1 MKAVTSQQMRE
12 IDRKAIEENNLSGLI
27 LMENAGLR
35 IFQSLKNI
43 YPDLRLKKIIIFA
56 GSGNNGGDGFVVA
69 RHLYNYGVKVK
80 VFLLAP
86 FNKIK
91 GEAGENLNIIA
102 KMGVELIETKATKFK
117 EIQRVIQNS
126 DLIIDAILGTGLQ
139 GKVTG
144 LKAKIIDL
152 INITNKE
159 VVAIDV
165 PSGLDVD
172 TGKIEGSCIKA
183 AHTITLALPKIGLL
197 IFPGAS
203 YAGKITVEDI
213 GIPSYLLKNNKIKTN
228 MVTKEIVKQLIPFR
242 EAYSHK
248 GSFGKVLILAGSVG
262 MTGAAYLSSEAAI
275 RSGAGIVV
283 LGTPRSLNPIM
294 EVKLTEV
301 MTLPLPE
308 TKKQSLGEDAE
319 ETISKLMKD
328 FSVLG
333 IGPGISRQAE
343 TQRLVRKVIEK
354 SNIPLVV
361 DADAIYALS
370 EDLAIILEKTK
381 TPLVI
386 TPHPGEMAKLINK
399 DIDFILN
406 NQLDITR
413 KIAQK
418 FGIVVVLKGARTI
431 IANKEGETYIN
442 VGDNSGMATGGSG
455 DVLTGII
462 CSLIAQGVDNF
473 SAAIIGVYIHS
484 LAGDLARGIKGERG
498 MIASDILSQVPQ
510 AFLNLEDTVI
520 ISNE

>member
-1 MKAVTSQQMRE
+1 MKVVTSQQMRE
-12 IDRKAIEENNLSGLI
+12 IDRKAIEENNLSGLT
-27 LMENAGLR
+27 LMENAGSR
-35 IFQSLKNI
+35 IFQNLKNI
-43 YPDLRLKKIIIFA
+43 YPDLRLKKTVIFA

-80 VFLLAP
+80 VFLLTP

-91 GEAGENLNIIA
+91 GEAGENLNTIN
-102 KMGVELIETKATKFK
+102 KMGVELIEAETTKLE
-117 EIQRVIQNS
+117 EIQRAIQNS

-152 INITNKE
+152 INIANKE

-165 PSGLDVD
+165 PSGLNAD
-172 TGKIEGSCIKA
+172 TGRIEGPCIKA

-203 YAGKITVEDI
+203 YAGKITIEDI

-228 MVTKEIVKQLIPFR
+228 MVTKEIVKPLLPFR
-242 EAYSHK
+242 ATCSHK
-248 GSFGKVLILAGSVG
+248 GSFGKALILAGSVG
-262 MTGAAYLSSEAAI
+262 MTGAAYLASEAAM

-283 LGTPRSLNPIM
+283 LGIPRSLNPIM

-301 MTLPLPE
+301 MTLPLAE
-308 TKKQSLGEDAE
+308 TEKQSLGEEAE
-319 ETISKLMKD
+319 ETILKLMKNY
-328 FSVLG
+328 SVLG

-370 EDLAIILEKTK
+370 EDPTILKKTK

-386 TPHPGEMAKLINK
+386 TPHPGELAKLINK
-399 DIDFILN
+399 DVGYILN

-413 KIAQK
+413 EIAQK
-418 FGIVVVLKGARTI
+418 YGIVVVLKGARTI

-442 VGDNSGMATGGSG
+442 VGDNPGMATGGSG

-462 CSLIAQGVDNF
+462 CSLIAQGADNF
-473 SAAIIGVYIHS
+473 SAAITGVYIHT

-498 MIASDILSQVPQ
+498 MIAGDILSQVPQ
-510 AFLNLEDTVI
+510 AFLNSE
-520 ISNE
+520 

>member
-1 MKAVTSQQMRE
+1 MKVVTSQQMRE

-43 YPDLRLKKIIIFA
+43 YPDLRLKKIVIFT

-80 VFLLAP
+80 VFLLSHSS
-86 FNKIK
+86 KIK
-91 GEAGENLNIIA
+91 GEAEENLNIIN
-102 KMGVELIETKATKFK
+102 KMGVELIETETTKLE
-117 EIQRVIQNS
+117 EIQRAIQNS

-139 GKVTG
+139 RKVTG

-152 INITNKE
+152 INISNKE

-165 PSGLDVD
+165 PSGLDTD
-172 TGKIEGSCIKA
+172 TGKVEGPCIKA
-183 AHTITLALPKIGLL
+183 THTITLALPKIGLL

-203 YAGKITVEDI
+203 YAGKVTVEDI

-228 MVTKEIVKQLIPFR
+228 IVTKEIVKSLLPFR
-242 EAYSHK
+242 ATYSHK
-248 GSFGKVLILAGSVG
+248 GSFGKVLILAGSIG
-262 MTGAAYLSSEAAI
+262 MTGAAYLASEAAM

-283 LGTPRSLNPIM
+283 LGIPRSLNPIM
-294 EVKLTEV
+294 EVKLTEAI
-301 MTLPLPE
+301 TLPLAE
-308 TKKQSLGEDAE
+308 TEKQSLGEEAE
-319 ETISKLMKD
+319 ETISKLMKNY
-328 FSVLG
+328 SVLG

-370 EDLAIILEKTK
+370 EDPTILKKTK

-386 TPHPGEMAKLINK
+386 TPHPGEIAKLINK
-399 DIDFILN
+399 DVDYILN

-413 KIAQK
+413 EIAQK
-418 FGIVVVLKGARTI
+418 YGIVVVLKGARTI
-431 IANKEGETYIN
+431 IANKEGEVYIN

-462 CSLIAQGVDNF
+462 CSLIAQGADNF
-473 SAAIIGVYIHS
+473 SAAITGVYIHS
-484 LAGDLARGIKGERG
+484 LAGNLARDIKGERG
-498 MIASDILSQVPQ
+498 MIAGDILSQVPQ
-510 AFLNLEDTVI
+510 AFLNLE
-520 ISNE
+520 

>member
-1 MKAVTSQQMRE
+1 MKVVTSQQIRE

-27 LMENAGLR
+27 LMENAGSR

-86 FNKIK
+86 FNKVI
-91 GEAGENLNIIA
+91 GEAGENLNTIN
-102 KMGVELIETKATKFK
+102 KMGVELIEAETTKLE
-117 EIQRVIQNS
+117 EIQRTIQNS

-152 INITNKE
+152 INIANKE
-159 VVAIDV
+159 VLAIDV
-165 PSGLDVD
+165 PSGLDTD
-172 TGKIEGSCIKA
+172 TGKIEGPCIKA
-183 AHTITLALPKIGLL
+183 THTITLALPKIGLL

-203 YAGKITVEDI
+203 YAGKVTVEDI
-213 GIPSYLLKNNKIKTN
+213 GIPSYLLKNNKIKINIT
-228 MVTKEIVKQLIPFR
+228 TKEIVKSLLPFR
-242 EAYSHK
+242 AAYSHK

-262 MTGAAYLSSEAAI
+262 MTGAAYLASEAAI

-283 LGTPRSLNPIM
+283 LGIPRSLNQIM

-301 MTLPLPE
+301 MTLPLAE
-308 TKKQSLGEDAE
+308 TEKQSLGEEAE
-319 ETISKLMKD
+319 ETISKLMKNY
-328 FSVLG
+328 SVLG

-343 TQRLVRKVIEK
+343 TQRLVRKIIEK

-370 EDLAIILEKTK
+370 EDPAILKKTK

-386 TPHPGEMAKLINK
+386 TPHPGEIAKLINK
-399 DIDFILN
+399 DVDYILN

-413 KIAQK
+413 EIAQK
-418 FGIVVVLKGARTI
+418 YGIVVVLKGARTI

-462 CSLIAQGVDNF
+462 CSLIAQSADNF
-473 SAAIIGVYIHS
+473 SAAIAGVYIHS
-484 LAGDLARGIKGERG
+484 LAGNLARDIKGERG
-498 MIASDILSQVPQ
+498 MIAGDILSQVPQ
-510 AFLNLEDTVI
+510 AFLSLE
-520 ISNE
+520 

>member
-1 MKAVTSQQMRE
+1 MKVVTSQQMKE
-12 IDRKAIEENNLSGLI
+12 IDRKAIEESNLSGLT

-35 IFQSLKNI
+35 IFQNLKNI
-43 YPDLRLKKIIIFA
+43 YPNLRLKKIIAFT

-80 VFLLAP
+80 VFLLSHSS
-86 FNKIK
+86 KIK
-91 GEAGENLNIIA
+91 GEAEENLNIIN
-102 KMGVELIETKATKFK
+102 KMGVELFEAETTKLE
-117 EIQRVIQNS
+117 EIQRAIQNS

-152 INITNKE
+152 INIANKE

-165 PSGLDVD
+165 PSGLDAD
-172 TGKIEGSCIKA
+172 TGRIEGPCIRA
-183 AHTITLALPKIGLL
+183 IHTITLALPKIGLL

-203 YAGKITVEDI
+203 YAGKVTVEDI

-228 MVTKEIVKQLIPFR
+228 IVTKEIVKSLLPFR
-242 EAYSHK
+242 ATYSHK
-248 GSFGKVLILAGSVG
+248 GSFGKVLILAGSSG
-262 MTGAAYLSSEAAI
+262 MTGAAYLTSEAAM

-283 LGTPRSLNPIM
+283 LGIPRSLNPIM

-301 MTLPLPE
+301 MTLPLAE
-308 TKKQSLGEDAE
+308 TEKQSLGEEAE
-319 ETISKLMKD
+319 ETILKLMKNY
-328 FSVLG
+328 SILG

-370 EDLAIILEKTK
+370 EDPTILKKTK

-386 TPHPGEMAKLINK
+386 TPHPGEIAKLINK
-399 DIDFILN
+399 DVDYILN

-413 KIAQK
+413 EIAQK

-431 IANKEGETYIN
+431 IANKEGEVYIN
-442 VGDNSGMATGGSG
+442 IGDNSGMATGGSG

-462 CSLIAQGVDNF
+462 CSLIAQGADNF
-473 SAAIIGVYIHS
+473 SAAITGVYIHS
-484 LAGDLARGIKGERG
+484 LAGDLARDIKGERG
-498 MIASDILSQVPQ
+498 MIAGDILSQVPK
-510 AFLNLEDTVI
+510 AFLNLK
-520 ISNE
+520 

>member
-1 MKAVTSQQMRE
+1 MKVVTSQQMRE
-12 IDRKAIEENNLSGLI
+12 IDRKAIEENNLSGRI
-27 LMENAGLR
+27 LMENAGFR

-43 YPDLRLKKIIIFA
+43 YPDLRLKKIIIFS

-69 RHLYNYGVKVK
+69 RHLYDYGVKVK

-91 GEAGENLNIIA
+91 GEAEENLNILN
-102 KMGVELIETKATKFK
+102 KMGVELIETETVKLE
-117 EIQRVIQNS
+117 EIQRTVRNS

-144 LKAKIIDL
+144 LKAKIIDS
-152 INITNKE
+152 INIIKKE

-165 PSGLDVD
+165 PSGLDAD
-172 TGKIEGSCIKA
+172 TGKIEGPCIKA

-203 YAGKITVEDI
+203 YAGKVMVEDI
-213 GIPSYLLKNNKIKTN
+213 GIPSYLLKNKIIKTN
-228 MVTKEIVKQLIPFR
+228 MITQEIVKSLLPLR
-242 EAYSHK
+242 ATYSHK

-262 MTGAAYLSSEAAI
+262 MTGAAYLASKAAM
-275 RSGAGIVV
+275 RSGTGIVV
-283 LGTPRSLNPIM
+283 LGIPRSLNQIM
-294 EVKLTEV
+294 EIKLTEV
-301 MTLPLPE
+301 ITLPLAE
-308 TKKQSLGEDAE
+308 TVKQSLGEEAE
-319 ETISKLMKD
+319 ETILKLMKN

-343 TQRLVRKVIEK
+343 TQGLVRKIIKK

-370 EDLAIILEKTK
+370 EDPAILKKTK
-381 TPLVI
+381 VPLVI
-386 TPHPGEMAKLINK
+386 TPHPGEMAQLIKK
-399 DIDFILN
+399 DVNYILN
-406 NQLDITR
+406 NQIDISR
-413 KIAQK
+413 EIAQK
-418 FGIVVVLKGARTI
+418 YGIVVVLKGARTI
-431 IANKEGETYIN
+431 IANQEGEVYIN

-462 CSLIAQGVDNF
+462 CSLIAQGTDNF

-484 LAGDLARGIKGERG
+484 IAGSLARDIKGERG
-498 MIASDILSQVPQ
+498 MIAGDILSQVPQ
-510 AFLNLEDTVI
+510 AFLSLE
-520 ISNE
+520 

>member
-1 MKAVTSQQMRE
+1 MKVVTSQQIRE

-43 YPDLRLKKIIIFA
+43 YPDLRLKKTIIFT

-91 GEAGENLNIIA
+91 GEAEENLNIIT
-102 KMGVELIETKATKFK
+102 KMRVELIKTETTKLE
-117 EIQRVIQNS
+117 EIQRAIQNS

-152 INITNKE
+152 INIANKE

-165 PSGLDVD
+165 PSGLDTD
-172 TGKIEGSCIKA
+172 TGKIEGPCIKA
-183 AHTITLALPKIGLL
+183 AHTVTLALPKIGLL

-203 YAGKITVEDI
+203 YAGKVTVEDI

-242 EAYSHK
+242 ATYSHK

-262 MTGAAYLSSEAAI
+262 MTGAAYLSSEAAM

-283 LGTPRSLNPIM
+283 LGTPRSLNSIM

-301 MTLPLPE
+301 ITLPLAE
-308 TKKQSLGEDAE
+308 TEKQSLGEEAE
-319 ETISKLMKD
+319 ETISKLMKNY
-328 FSVLG
+328 SVLG

-370 EDLAIILEKTK
+370 EDLAILEKTK

-413 KIAQK
+413 EIAQK

-455 DVLTGII
+455 DVLAGII

-510 AFLNLEDTVI
+510 AFLNLE
-520 ISNE
+520 